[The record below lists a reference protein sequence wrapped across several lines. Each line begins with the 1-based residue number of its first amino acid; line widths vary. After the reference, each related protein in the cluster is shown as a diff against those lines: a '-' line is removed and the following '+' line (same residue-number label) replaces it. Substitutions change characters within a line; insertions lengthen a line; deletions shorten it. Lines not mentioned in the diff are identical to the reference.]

1 MKKTPDKTS
10 KVNIIEVYEDNFISE
25 IKRISEYLE
34 EFNYIGMDTEFPGI
48 VYGVN
53 YTQDFYYKALKINV
67 DSLKLIQLGITLC
80 NEKGEY
86 PKEISTWQF
95 NLKFDYKKDQI
106 ASNSFTMLCNCG
118 IDFEKLKTKGI
129 DHKLFAE
136 YLTISGLVLNP
147 EVHWISF
154 HGSYDFG
161 YMLRLLLN
169 KELPETENEFTNE
182 LIEYFPNHYDIRIL
196 VQGKDNLKGGLNRLA
211 QYLEVLR
218 VGKTHQAGSDSV
230 VTADV
235 FFKLLQ
241 NNFIDNESVEMDKNI
256 LFGLGDGANDEETI
270 QYTKFNITPNLN
282 GVNVNGGPTIPNG
295 QNYNYMGINSTTG
308 GNMITPGNKNNLS
321 LNLMYPP
328 YANQQYGYGY
338 GMKVPI
344 PGQINGTTNSN
355 LISNNNGSLSKK
367 GTGPNLLVGF
377 TN

>member
-1 MKKTPDKTS
+1 M
-10 KVNIIEVYEDNFISE
+10 
-25 IKRISEYLE
+25 
-34 EFNYIGMDTEFPGI
+34 
-48 VYGVN
+48 
-53 YTQDFYYKALKINV
+53 
-67 DSLKLIQLGITLC
+67 
-80 NEKGEY
+80 
-86 PKEISTWQF
+86 
-95 NLKFDYKKDQI
+95 
-106 ASNSFTMLCNCG
+106 
-118 IDFEKLKTKGI
+118 
-129 DHKLFAE
+129 
-136 YLTISGLVLNP
+136 
-147 EVHWISF
+147 
-154 HGSYDFG
+154 
-161 YMLRLLLN
+161 
-169 KELPETENEFTNE
+169 
-182 LIEYFPNHYDIRIL
+182 
-196 VQGKDNLKGGLNRLA
+196 
-211 QYLEVLR
+211 R

-282 GVNVNGGPTIPNG
+282 GVNVNGGPMIPNG